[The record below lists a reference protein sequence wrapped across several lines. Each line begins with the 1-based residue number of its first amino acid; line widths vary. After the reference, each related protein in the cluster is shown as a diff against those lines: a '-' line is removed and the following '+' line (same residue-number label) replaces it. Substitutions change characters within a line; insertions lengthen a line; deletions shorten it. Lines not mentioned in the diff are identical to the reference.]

1 MAVILDYATMDGV
14 LSMRDVIDLL
24 ERALA
29 HEAAGQTDVPQEYI
43 TKRG

>member
-1 MAVILDYATMDGV
+1 MDGA
-14 LSMRDVIDLL
+14 LSMLDVIDLL

-29 HEAAGQTDVPQEYI
+29 HEAAGQTEVSQKFI